1 MYYLCVCVF
10 AGVQILHVSGNNWV
24 CASRIAGSVEVCDSL
39 YSQIDGDLQL
49 QLARLYR
56 MTDCVRDGGFV
67 VVRKGVQRQLG
78 TADCGVFAIAAA
90 FHTASREDVTT
101 LNFLQQQMRQH
112 LTQCFEQQKLSPFPL
127 EACKRGRRRQDQNVT
142 VQLYCTCNMPESFDV
157 NMIMCDVCLSWFHF
171 SCVNLSKEPNCWTCS
186 NCCT

>member
-1 MYYLCVCVF
+1 MYLSTIIVVIKHVILCIIYVCVF
-10 AGVQILHVSGNNWV
+10 AGVQILHVSGNHWV

-56 MTDCVRDGGFV
+56 TTDCVRDGGFV
-67 VVRKGVQRQLG
+67 VVRKGVQRQQG

-90 FHTASREDVTT
+90 FHTSSGEDVTT

-112 LTQCFEQQKLSPFPL
+112 LHSVLNS
-127 EACKRGRRRQDQNVT
+127 R
-142 VQLYCTCNMPESFDV
+142 
-157 NMIMCDVCLSWFHF
+157 
-171 SCVNLSKEPNCWTCS
+171 SCPPSLSKHAKWAGEDKTRMLLSSCIVLVICPS
-186 NCCT
+186 HLM

>member
-1 MYYLCVCVF
+1 MCVF
-10 AGVQILHVSGNNWV
+10 AGVQILHVSGNYWV

-39 YSQIDGDLQL
+39 YSPIDGDLQL

-56 MTDCVRDGGFV
+56 TTDCVRDGGFV
-67 VVRKGVQRQLG
+67 MVWKGVQRQQG
-78 TADCGVFAIAAA
+78 TADCGVFAIAVA
-90 FHTASREDVTT
+90 FHTASGEDVTT

-157 NMIMCDVCLSWFHF
+157 NILMCDVCLSWFHF
-171 SCVNLSKEPNCWTCS
+171 SCVNLSKEPDCPTCS